1 MIEHI
6 LTISTLLLIIVVALH
21 IVDSDTDKTTNRKD
35 QSRIKEWTNQ
45 FVQVIAALSLFESI
59 KLRSNCSLIQIV
71 DPYFSQNREKW

>member
-35 QSRIKEWTNQ
+35 QSRIK
-45 FVQVIAALSLFESI
+45 
-59 KLRSNCSLIQIV
+59 
-71 DPYFSQNREKW
+71 